1 MKYIHLNKNL
11 INKVKL
17 SPFSASNKTVLIAV
31 IPPAGNYQNKF
42 RDTAISSGSL
52 LRPEHNDRY
61 ERFNVTAAETY
72 FKHGSYYSFHAKNK
86 KVIPDFHHLLKH
98 LIFVKATGL

>member
-1 MKYIHLNKNL
+1 MNKNL
-11 INKVKL
+11 IIKVKL
-17 SPFSASNKTVLIAV
+17 SPFSASNKTVLIAM

-61 ERFNVTAAETY
+61 ERFNVTAETY
-72 FKHGSYYSFHAKNK
+72 FKHGSYYSFHTKNK
-86 KVIPDFHHLLKH
+86 KVVPDFHHLLT
-98 LIFVKATGL
+98 LLGSEELD